1 MEPIAFFS
9 LCTYIR
15 WNLHLEAIFKDPFV
29 LMGSSSSPY
38 LENERGRSFV
48 KKENVSA
55 ASHKAY
61 FCRVELNVKTYK
73 EALEIDLA

>member
-1 MEPIAFFS
+1 
-9 LCTYIR
+9 
-15 WNLHLEAIFKDPFV
+15 
-29 LMGSSSSPY
+29 MGSSSSPY
-38 LENERGRSFV
+38 LENESFV

-61 FCRVELNVKTYK
+61 FCRVELNVKIYK